1 MSTKTAAV
9 LTMALSLAGA
19 SAASGQDPI
28 VKGTS
33 VSSTATIQA
42 IDSTPRT
49 ITLRDQRYRGH
60 VQCWSGGATL

>member
-19 SAASGQDPI
+19 AASGQDPI